1 MDPVEPW
8 IDGDAVRRLARQ
20 LATPPRR
27 EARREP
33 DDAGFGPGFEGFLS
47 AAPPATP
54 PPLPPAARE
63 PVEESKS
70 YPAEDAPAKP
80 FLATPPAADS
90 PPPPAAPASGESR
103 SEPLLARLG
112 RFREWLVQ
120 QLDARGA
127 FVLERDG
134 DPVLD
139 DPNFTKLHFLA
150 RSLAQAYRPVK
161 GEVGNVHV
169 KVGAEAYLAVVPVD
183 TAFGRLVLGTV
194 LPKPLDAASVEVVA
208 DALRRAAQPGRR

>member
-20 LATPPRR
+20 LAAPPKPD
-27 EARREP
+27 ACPAP
-33 DDAGFGPGFEGFLS
+33 DDAGFGPCFEGYIAPRP
-47 AAPPATP
+47 AAKP
-54 PPLPPAARE
+54 PPLPPSARAKGAG
-63 PVEESKS
+63 EEL
-70 YPAEDAPAKP
+70 AKP
-80 FLATPPAADS
+80 FI
-90 PPPPAAPASGESR
+90 AAPASPADPPPPQPPEPADR
-103 SEPLLARLG
+103 QREPLLARLG
-112 RFREWLVQ
+112 RFRDWLVS

-134 DPVLD
+134 ELVLD
-139 DPNFTKLHFLA
+139 DPEFAKLHFLA

-169 KVGAEAYLAVVPVD
+169 KIGAAAYLAVVPVD

-194 LPKPLDAASVEVVA
+194 VPEPLNAATVEVVA
-208 DALRRAAQPGRR
+208 DALRRAASPPRLHAPNP